1 MTTTIVDKVPS
12 EHDPANKGL
21 AVTMNGDNEEPIAA
35 PSPTSLPN
43 GLHSQGTHGSTFAC
57 KRPRSPLH
65 QVTNFST
72 VPSILSRPSSSSS
85 QRLPSPSNRFKVPYP
100 PIITKSIVDRGET
113 SIPGPRSP
121 NDPSARPKIRR
132 WSSYTYPP
140 RRNSFPSTHK
150 DTLEAL
156 RALRSEAK
164 LRKRKGSNSQT
175 IGSAIE
181 EEGPFLTPRIPAL
194 VSNMEYDGC
203 RHRSSTNPGISV
215 LRKGG
220 SHVAHVSNPR
230 LDNLGRDSFRSTRCE
245 TLPTTLWDYLMIEM
259 ETSEVQGVEEY
270 KKERLYNFLRI
281 PDAFE
286 RVYTQRCGLMCYE
299 VDFLWMVGL
308 CGFLFAYVYSSTT
321 SCVADFVLV
330 ISTSILSG

>member
-1 MTTTIVDKVPS
+1 
-12 EHDPANKGL
+12 
-21 AVTMNGDNEEPIAA
+21 MNGVNKEPIVVS
-35 PSPTSLPN
+35 SPTSQPN
-43 GLHSQGTHGSTFAC
+43 GVHSQGTHGSTFGC
-57 KRPRSPLH
+57 KRPRSPLK
-65 QVTNFST
+65 QVTNVTT
-72 VPSILSRPSSSSS
+72 VPPIFSHPSSSS
-85 QRLPSPSNRFKVPYP
+85 QRPPSPSRPFKVPYP
-100 PIITKSIVDRGET
+100 PIITKSIVDRSET
-113 SIPGPRSP
+113 SIPGPHSP
-121 NDPSARPKIRR
+121 SDSVRPKIRR
-132 WSSYTYPP
+132 GSSYTFPP
-140 RRNSFPSTHK
+140 RRNSFPSTHR

-164 LRKRKGSNSQT
+164 LRKRKGSTPQT
-175 IGSAIE
+175 IGSPL
-181 EEGPFLTPRIPAL
+181 EEGPLLTPRIPAL

-286 RVYTQRCGLMCYE
+286 RVCIHRIGLMCLKLIFFGWL
-299 VDFLWMVGL
+299 VCLDSFLHMFTILPLRVL
-308 CGFLFAYVYSSTT
+308 RALYRLFQHQFSRDREERSRFLNPFCLLLT
-321 SCVADFVLV
+321 F
-330 ISTSILSG
+330 